1 MPALAA
7 RETLT
12 EQIARHLGQQIIT
25 GRYPPGQKLKELE
38 IARELDV
45 SSNTVREAFHIVEKR
60 HLVSIEP
67 RRGAFVAEITPDQV
81 RHLYDFMFMLFGE
94 LARRASTTWREGD
107 LGEFLGLVARLG
119 EQLKAN
125 EGPAFHATAFEFVT
139 AALRFADNRYLEQSL
154 IDLLPELQR
163 CSYIAMQAETSELD
177 VSYVLFQRIVET
189 MLKRDA
195 DAAAAAAREYGENQ
209 CRIVLKAIGKRDR

>member
-1 MPALAA
+1 MTALAT

-25 GRYPPGQKLKELE
+25 GKYLPGQKLKELE

-67 RRGAFVAEITPDQV
+67 RRGAFVAEITPQQV
-81 RHLYDFMFMLFGE
+81 RDLYDFMFLQFSE
-94 LARRASTTWREGD
+94 LARRAATGWQQND
-107 LGEFLGLVARLG
+107 LQDFVSLVARMG
-119 EQLKAN
+119 EQLQAN
-125 EGPAFHATAFEFVT
+125 DGPAFHATAFDFVT
-139 AALRFADNRYLEQSL
+139 SALRFANNRYLEQSL
-154 IDLLPELQR
+154 LDLIPELQR
-163 CSYIAMQAETSELD
+163 CSFIALQAETSEMD
-177 VSYVLFQRIVET
+177 VSYALFQRIIET

-195 DAAAAAAREYGENQ
+195 DAAAAAARAYGESQ
-209 CRIVLKAIGKRDR
+209 CRIVLKALGANA